1 MRPVIWSG
9 GQVGA
14 DRAALDFA
22 RAVGIPYGGW
32 CPKGRRSEDGRIP
45 PEYDLTETQ
54 TSDYRER
61 TELNVERSYG
71 TVIFTDGPLKRE
83 SGSWLTVKFCQ
94 KHHKPHLAIDLSLAS
109 PEDAAKFLKA
119 FVRDEKIGI
128 LNVAGSRAS
137 LAPKIY
143 DKVMEVL
150 KRAFADG
157 V

>member
-1 MRPVIWSG
+1 MRPILWSG
-9 GQVGA
+9 CQSGA

-32 CPKGRRSEDGRIP
+32 IPKGRRAEDGPIP
-45 PEYDLTETQ
+45 PEYLLTETT

-61 TELNVERSYG
+61 TELNAERSDG
-71 TVIFTDGPLKRE
+71 TVIFTDGPLKQE

-94 KHHKPHLAIDLSLAS
+94 RYHKPHLAVDLALAS
-109 PEDAAKFLKA
+109 SEDAAKFLKA
-119 FVRDEKIGI
+119 FVRGEKIKI

-137 LAPKIY
+137 QAPKIY
-143 DKVMEVL
+143 DKVMQVL
-150 KRAFADG
+150 KLAFSEE